1 MPSPPPKAR
10 ITSESTIPRPIRC
23 SKTLILTFWR
33 RRRCSHIEAFLLTY
47 ASYTTRC
54 TIPTLEST
62 ATSVCVCG
70 SQCCRVQSEAE
81 QLQYA
86 GLRDLLVVGLPCRV
100 CNLSLTPAPPRQT
113 RRTYIYYFTT
123 TAEYHSEIE
132 KLRNLHVNL
141 IRSLKRYRI

>member
-1 MPSPPPKAR
+1 M
-10 ITSESTIPRPIRC
+10 
-23 SKTLILTFWR
+23 R
-33 RRRCSHIEAFLLTY
+33 RRPHARSWTANERRYTNRRRSAGDFCRVSIY
-47 ASYTTRC
+47 ASWATRC

-132 KLRNLHVNL
+132 KLRNLHPCH
-141 IRSLKRYRI
+141 SLWALVRRRRARL